1 VKEKLKLGF
10 ERSTVRLPVSKIL
23 PLHVVGENVRK
34 SVKYAQIRASIKE
47 VGIIEPPAVVRDPG
61 EPDTFHLLDGH
72 LRIEVLKELGIEAVI
87 CLISTDDEAYTY
99 NKRVNRLAIIQE
111 HRMILKA
118 IERGVPEERLA
129 RALNLNIASIRSRR
143 RLLEGINEEVAELLR
158 DKHVPLQSFQEL
170 KRMSAGR
177 QLEAAQLMVAMN
189 RYTVSYAKSLVAAT
203 PEDALVQSPRR
214 KSVKG
219 LSAEQIALMEEESTK
234 LQTEFK
240 RIEKDYGADHLDL
253 VLAVGYV
260 SRLLSNARVIG
271 YLARCHPEILS
282 EFQKLSELQKAA

>member
-1 VKEKLKLGF
+1 MKESLKLGF

-23 PLHVVGENVRK
+23 PLRVVGENVRK
-34 SVKYAQIRASIKE
+34 SVKYAQIRASIRE
-47 VGIIEPPAVVRDPG
+47 VGIIEPPVVVRDAL
-61 EPDTFHLLDGH
+61 ESDSFHLLDGH
-72 LRIEVLKELGIEAVI
+72 LRVEVLKELGIEAVV

-143 RLLEGINEEVAELLR
+143 RLLEGIMEEVAELLR
-158 DKHVPLQSFQEL
+158 DKHVPLQSFREL
-170 KRMSAGR
+170 KRMSAER

-189 RYTVSYAKSLVAAT
+189 RYTVSYAQSLVAAT
-203 PEDALVQSPRR
+203 PEEALVRTKRR

-219 LSAEQIALMEEESTK
+219 LTAEQIALMEEESTK
-234 LQTEFK
+234 LQSEFK
-240 RIEKDYGADHLDL
+240 QSRRITAPTIWI
-253 VLAVGYV
+253 
-260 SRLLSNARVIG
+260 S
-271 YLARCHPEILS
+271 
-282 EFQKLSELQKAA
+282 F